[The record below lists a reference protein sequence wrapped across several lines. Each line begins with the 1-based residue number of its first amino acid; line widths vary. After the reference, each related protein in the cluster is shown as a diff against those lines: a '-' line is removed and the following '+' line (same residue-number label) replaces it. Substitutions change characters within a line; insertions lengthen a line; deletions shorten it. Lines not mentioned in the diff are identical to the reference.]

1 MSAAAGATRQEPT
14 RGQIVSAGAG
24 SLIGW
29 AFDLFDL
36 FILLFIA
43 GTLGQVLFPVHSPTL
58 SLASVYA
65 SFAVS
70 LLMRPLGGALFGR
83 LADRRGRR
91 LTMLVTVSGVGLA
104 TALMGVVPTYAAA
117 GVLGP
122 LLFVLL
128 RLVQGLLVGGV
139 VASSHT
145 LGTETV
151 PSRHRGLVSGLVG
164 GGGSGLG
171 ALTASVLLLV
181 VSAVFPGS
189 EFLVWGWRV
198 MFFAALPAAALALVV
213 FSRLQESPMWAES
226 NTAAVGAP
234 AIDHPGAD
242 GGDVP
247 TGVRA
252 LSSPAYR
259 RVVLTSLLVVFGGA
273 AQYYL
278 TSGYLPTFLDKING
292 MDGTTR
298 GMVMIWASL
307 AILPAC
313 TLAGHLS
320 ERWGRRP
327 VMLVAGAVN
336 LVALPF
342 LVWVLS
348 TLPGEDTVAV
358 TVVAIVLA
366 MLSNAAYAPVVI
378 FLNERFPTRIRA
390 TGTALTW
397 NIGFALGGMMT
408 TLVSAASPT
417 VADIPSRL
425 MWSLAAVA
433 AVFVVGAFVCPETR
447 GNLDPSAGD
456 LHAGRRAGS
465 ALTEEKQP

>member
-1 MSAAAGATRQEPT
+1 M
-14 RGQIVSAGAG
+14 VSAGAG

-43 GTLGQVLFPVHSPTL
+43 GTVGQVLFPVHSPTL

-70 LLMRPLGGALFGR
+70 LLMRPLGGGIFGR

-91 LTMLVTVSGVGLA
+91 STMIVTVSGVGLA
-104 TALMGVVPTYAAA
+104 TALMGVVPTYATAGAA
-117 GVLGP
+117 GPV
-122 LLFVLL
+122 LFVLL

-151 PSRHRGLVSGLVG
+151 PARYRGLVSGLVG
-164 GGGSGLG
+164 GGGAGLG
-171 ALTASVLLLV
+171 ALVASVLLLV
-181 VSAVFPGS
+181 VSAAFPGP

-198 MFFAALPAAALALVV
+198 MFFAALPAAGIALVV
-213 FSRLQESPMWAES
+213 FSRLQESPMWAREPAEP
-226 NTAAVGAP
+226 TTPPGTTPAGTPPALVGF
-234 AIDHPGAD
+234 
-242 GGDVP
+242 
-247 TGVRA
+247 RA
-252 LSSPAYR
+252 LLTPAYR
-259 RVVLTSLLVVFGGA
+259 PVVLTSLLVVFGGA

-278 TSGYLPTFLDKING
+278 TSGYLPTFLEKING
-292 MDGTTR
+292 LDGTWR
-298 GMVMIWASL
+298 GVVLIWASL

-313 TLAGHLS
+313 VLAGHLS
-320 ERWGRRP
+320 ERFGRRP
-327 VMLVAGAVN
+327 VMIVTGAVN
-336 LVALPF
+336 VVALPL
-342 LVWVLS
+342 LVWLLAS
-348 TLPGEDTVAV
+348 LPADATTAIVVVAV
-358 TVVAIVLA
+358 VLA

-397 NIGFALGGMMT
+397 NIGFALGGMTT
-408 TLVSAASPT
+408 TLVSVASPT

-425 MWSLAAVA
+425 MWFLGAVA
-433 AVFVVGAFVCPETR
+433 VVFVIGAVVCPETR
-447 GNLDPSAGD
+447 GALDRPGAAGAPATPD
-456 LHAGRRAGS
+456 TAGAVPTPKER
-465 ALTEEKQP
+465 QP